1 MDPRFFRQYANL
13 VEAAEQN
20 KPQQL
25 DEGVLDWIG
34 DQIKNLINKFLNSNP
49 KAKQAYEQ
57 AKQHKDELIGIL
69 KSSKD
74 SNEVKAKV
82 QALVKQDVQPGG
94 IAEGFANNPGKTLG
108 AGLAVIGSTAYLLV
122 DKLLG
127 VMDHIMA
134 IPTQNPTMANS
145 MLADERL
152 PHLVV
157 NYGFPLMCLIYG
169 LVLLFYISQSD
180 DY

>member
-13 VEAAEQN
+13 IEAAEQD

-25 DEGVLDWIG
+25 DEGAMDWIG
-34 DQIKNLINKFLNSNP
+34 GQVMNLVNKFLSSNP
-49 KAKQAYEQ
+49 KAKQAFEKAQ
-57 AKQHKDELIGIL
+57 QHKDELVDIFT
-69 KSSKD
+69 SSKN
-74 SNEVKAKV
+74 SQEIKAKV

-108 AGLAVIGSTAYLLV
+108 AGVAVIASTAYLLV

-127 VMDHIMA
+127 VAHQIMM
-134 IPTQNPTMANS
+134 IPVQNPEMVNS

-152 PHLVV
+152 PEVV
-157 NYGFPLMCLIYG
+157 KHYVIPLMCLIYA
-169 LVLLFYISQSD
+169 LVMLFYISQSD
-180 DY
+180 DR